1 MKAKPLAL
9 RIAALLGASVV
20 PHLAFATD
28 QAQPPV
34 TNLSGVDVE
43 ARLDEARNS
52 LAPDTGSSQYV
63 IDQKTI
69 AALPLGAS
77 TAFNQVILQAPG
89 VVQDSFGQLHVRGD
103 HANLQYRIDGVTI
116 PESIGGFG
124 KIGRASC
131 RERVC
136 NDV

>member
-1 MKAKPLAL
+1 MKVKPLAL
-9 RIAALLGASVV
+9 RIAALLGASVI
-20 PHLAFATD
+20 PHLALATD
-28 QAQPPV
+28 QPQQPPV

-103 HANLQYRIDGVTI
+103 HAICSTGSTV
-116 PESIGGFG
+116 
-124 KIGRASC
+124 
-131 RERVC
+131 
-136 NDV
+136 